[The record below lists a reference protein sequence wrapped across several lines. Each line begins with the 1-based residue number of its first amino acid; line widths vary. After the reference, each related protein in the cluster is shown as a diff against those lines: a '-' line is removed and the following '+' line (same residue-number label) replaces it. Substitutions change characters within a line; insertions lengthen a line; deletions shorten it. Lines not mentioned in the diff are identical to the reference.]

1 MRARALRPASGSPCR
16 PVHPLVAMTI
26 TLIIYFYYYDN
37 YYYYYYYYERAE
49 DGRDALSG
57 VHGTKRVRRPRSS
70 SVPGF
75 HAEALRQTSLLC
87 QVSWTPPRVLRC
99 PPRCPRSPRTR
110 SPESKEPE
118 SKEPA
123 LCHKPLLCQAEPGEL
138 CARRPCCAVAWTPL
152 QSTRPPA
159 TKQAPCPPRC
169 QAPSLRQEDAWGLQA
184 RGALQARR
192 EGRLRFV
199 RKEESWKTTVPIRLA
214 GGCVL
219 AMVCRRLK
227 HLFLSCESTQN
238 GIKGRC
244 ADPATSQ
251 RDTCEPLPS
260 SAQRA
265 ESHRIRVSPRGSL
278 ARPPPELQQR

>member
-1 MRARALRPASGSPCR
+1 MKG
-16 PVHPLVAMTI
+16 
-26 TLIIYFYYYDN
+26 
-37 YYYYYYYYERAE
+37 
-49 DGRDALSG
+49 
-57 VHGTKRVRRPRSS
+57 
-70 SVPGF
+70 
-75 HAEALRQTSLLC
+75 
-87 QVSWTPPRVLRC
+87 
-99 PPRCPRSPRTR
+99 PRTEEMR
-110 SPESKEPE
+110 SPESTEPNG
-118 SKEPA
+118 SGALAPA
-123 LCHKPLLCQAEPGEL
+123 LFQGSMQKL
-138 CARRPCCAVAWTPL
+138 CARRPCCARCPGRLPECYGVRRAVHAL
-152 QSTRPPA
+152 QGRAPQSPRNQSPRNQHSA
-159 TKQAPCPPRC
+159 TSPCCVRRSQESSVPGALAVPWPGRLSRAHALPQPNKLHVRPRC

-227 HLFLSCESTQN
+227 HLSLSCESTQN